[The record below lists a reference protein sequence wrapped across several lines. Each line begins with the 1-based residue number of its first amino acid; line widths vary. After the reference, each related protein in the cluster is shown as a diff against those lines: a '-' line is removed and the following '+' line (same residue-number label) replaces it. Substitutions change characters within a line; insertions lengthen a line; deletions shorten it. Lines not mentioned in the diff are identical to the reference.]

1 MDREKRRLIIV
12 EPDGFSKKALTDLA
26 EHFEVVL
33 GPYDRHTLLEKVSRA
48 HAIFVRL
55 NHMIDVELIGA
66 ASLLEYIVTPTTG
79 INHIDMECAAK
90 NKIKVL
96 SLRGADDLLSGIF
109 STAELTWGL
118 LINLSRKI
126 NAANNHVLSG
136 QWNRDL
142 FRGTDLAGKTLGIV
156 GFGRLGNM
164 VANYAIAFGMRVLYH
179 DPMVTRTK
187 NLKVESLNEL
197 CAKSD
202 VISIHVSLNSST
214 KNFFGAH
221 QFSQM
226 RRTSLL
232 LNTSRGDVI
241 DEWALID
248 ALSSGKIAG
257 AALDVLR
264 EETDPSC
271 KSSSHLRNYASQNEN
286 LILTPHIGGAT
297 ISSMNLTEEHMANVL
312 IERIDQKC

>member
-1 MDREKRRLIIV
+1 MDQEKRRLIVI
-12 EPDGFSKKALTDLA
+12 EPEGFSKKALTDLA
-26 EHFEVVL
+26 GHFEIVL
-33 GPYDRHTLLEKVSRA
+33 GPYDREALLKQMSSA
-48 HAIFVRL
+48 NAIFVRL
-55 NHMIDVELIGA
+55 GHMIDFELLGA

-79 INHIDMECAAK
+79 LNHIDMEYAVK
-90 NKIKVL
+90 NKITVL
-96 SLRGADDLLSGIF
+96 SLRGEDDLLSGIF

-136 QWNRDL
+136 HWNRDL

-164 VANYAIAFGMRVLYH
+164 VANYAVAFGMRVLYY
-179 DPMVTRTK
+179 DPMVTKTK
-187 NLKVESLNEL
+187 NLKVEDLSEL
-197 CAKSD
+197 CTESD

-214 KNFFGAH
+214 KNLFGAH

-226 RRTSLL
+226 RRASLL

-264 EETDPSC
+264 DETDPHC
-271 KSSSHLRNYASQNEN
+271 KSSSHLRNYASQNAN

-297 ISSMNLTEEHMANVL
+297 ISSMNLTEEHMANIL
-312 IERIDQKC
+312 IEHIDQEC